1 MAKIAIVSDSTGCI
15 PAEELKAFD
24 NIFIN
29 YISIVFGN
37 ESYREFIDMTPEE
50 FMDRC
55 ANYDGLPTTSQ
66 PSPGQTM
73 ALYESLFEQ
82 GYEDIIHINI
92 SSQLSG
98 SHQNAITCAGMVNPD
113 HIHVFDS
120 RTVTYT
126 QGMFA
131 IYAAKKAQEGASV
144 QEVMD
149 YLEMIRNNN
158 QFYAAINDLTNLR
171 KGGRLSNVEAALGS
185 LLQIKPI
192 CHIQP
197 DGSFQAIEKIRT
209 FKKSLKRLIEIGKD
223 ANLTDEYQLVV
234 MHIGNEE
241 GAKTVQSELQKI
253 YPQHEINI
261 CSISLVVAVHGGPG
275 AVAIGWVKH
284 K

>member
-1 MAKIAIVSDSTGCI
+1 MAKVAIVSDSTGCI
-15 PAEELKAFD
+15 PAETVKALD
-24 NIFIN
+24 IYVN
-29 YISIVFGN
+29 YISVVFGT
-37 ESYREFIDMTPEE
+37 ESYREFIDMSPEE
-50 FMDRC
+50 FLERS
-55 ANYDGLPTTSQ
+55 ANYNGLPTTSQ
-66 PSPGQTM
+66 PSPGQTI

-98 SHQNAITCAGMVNPD
+98 SHQTALTCAEMVNPE

-131 IYAAKKAQEGASV
+131 VYAAMKAKEGASA
-144 QEVMD
+144 QEILE
-149 YLEMIRNNN
+149 YLEMIRENN

-192 CHIQP
+192 CQIQP
-197 DGSFQAIEKIRT
+197 DGTFQAVEKIRT
-209 FKKSLKRLIEIGKD
+209 FKKALKRLIEISEE
-223 ANLTDEYQLVV
+223 AQLTEDYQLVV

-241 GAKTVQSELQKI
+241 AAKTVQTELQEI
-253 YPQHEINI
+253 YPNHEINI
-261 CSISLVVAVHGGPG
+261 YSISLVVAVHGGPG
-275 AVAIGWVKH
+275 AVAVGWVKH

>member
-1 MAKIAIVSDSTGCI
+1 MAKVAIVSDSTGCI
-15 PAEELKAFD
+15 PAETVKALD
-24 NIFIN
+24 IYVN
-29 YISIVFGN
+29 YISVVFGT
-37 ESYREFIDMTPEE
+37 ESYREFIDMSPEE
-50 FMDRC
+50 FLERS
-55 ANYDGLPTTSQ
+55 ANYNGLPTTSQ
-66 PSPGQTM
+66 PSPGQTI

-98 SHQNAITCAGMVNPD
+98 SHQTALTCAEMVNPE

-131 IYAAKKAQEGASV
+131 VYAAMKAKEGASA
-144 QEVMD
+144 QEILE
-149 YLEMIRNNN
+149 YLEMIRENN

-192 CHIQP
+192 CQIQP
-197 DGSFQAIEKIRT
+197 DGTFQAVEKIRT
-209 FKKSLKRLIEIGKD
+209 FKKALKRLIEISKE
-223 ANLTDEYQLVV
+223 AQLTEDYQLVV

-241 GAKTVQSELQKI
+241 AAKTVQTELQEI
-253 YPQHEINI
+253 YPNHEINI
-261 CSISLVVAVHGGPG
+261 YSISLVVAVHGGPG
-275 AVAIGWVKH
+275 AVAVGWVKH

>member
-1 MAKIAIVSDSTGCI
+1 MVKVAIVSDSTGCI
-15 PAEELKAFD
+15 PAEELKAL
-24 NIFIN
+24 NIHIN
-29 YISIVFGN
+29 YISIVFGT

-50 FMDRC
+50 FIDRC
-55 ANYDGLPTTSQ
+55 ANYSGLPTTSQ
-66 PSPGQTM
+66 PSPGQTIE
-73 ALYESLFEQ
+73 LYESLFAQ

-98 SHQNAITCAGMVNPD
+98 SHQTAKTCAEMVNKD

-131 IYAAKKAQEGASV
+131 VYAAKKAQEGASA
-144 QEVMD
+144 QEILE
-149 YLEMIRNNN
+149 YLEMIRENN

-171 KGGRLSNVEAALGS
+171 KGGRLSNVEAAIGS
-185 LLQIKPI
+185 LLQIKPL
-192 CHIQP
+192 CQIQP
-197 DGSFQAIEKIRT
+197 DGTLQAIEKIRT
-209 FKKSLKRLIEIGKD
+209 FKKSLKRLIEIGKE
-223 ANLTDEYQLVV
+223 ANLTEDYQLVV

-241 GAKTVQSELQKI
+241 GAKIAQAELQAAYPNHEVKI
-253 YPQHEINI
+253 YP
-261 CSISLVVAVHGGPG
+261 ISLVVAVHGGPG

>member
-1 MAKIAIVSDSTGCI
+1 MAKVAIVSDSTGCI
-15 PAEELKAFD
+15 PAETVKALD
-24 NIFIN
+24 IYIN
-29 YISIVFGN
+29 YISVVFGT
-37 ESYREFIDMTPEE
+37 ESYREFIDMSPEE
-50 FMDRC
+50 FLERS
-55 ANYDGLPTTSQ
+55 ANYNGLPTTSQ
-66 PSPGQTM
+66 PSPGQTI

-98 SHQNAITCAGMVNPD
+98 SHQTALTCAEMVNPE

-131 IYAAKKAQEGASV
+131 VYAAMKAKEGASA
-144 QEVMD
+144 QEILE
-149 YLEMIRNNN
+149 YLEMIRENN

-192 CHIQP
+192 CQIQP
-197 DGSFQAIEKIRT
+197 DGTFQAVEKIRT
-209 FKKSLKRLIEIGKD
+209 FKKALKRLIEISKE
-223 ANLTDEYQLVV
+223 AQLTEDYQLVV

-241 GAKTVQSELQKI
+241 AAKTVQTELQEI
-253 YPQHEINI
+253 YPNHEINI
-261 CSISLVVAVHGGPG
+261 YSISLVVAVHGGPG
-275 AVAIGWVKH
+275 AVAVGWVKH

>member
-1 MAKIAIVSDSTGCI
+1 MAKVAIVSDSTGCI
-15 PAEELKAFD
+15 PSETVKALD
-24 NIFIN
+24 IYVN
-29 YISIVFGN
+29 YISVVFGT
-37 ESYREFIDMTPEE
+37 ESYREFIDMSPEE
-50 FMDRC
+50 FLERS
-55 ANYDGLPTTSQ
+55 ANYNGLPTTSQ
-66 PSPGQTM
+66 PSPGQTI

-98 SHQNAITCAGMVNPD
+98 SHQTALTCAEMVNPE

-131 IYAAKKAQEGASV
+131 VYAAMKAKEGASA
-144 QEVMD
+144 QEILE
-149 YLEMIRNNN
+149 YLEMIRENN

-192 CHIQP
+192 CQIQP
-197 DGSFQAIEKIRT
+197 DGTFQAVEKIRT
-209 FKKSLKRLIEIGKD
+209 FKKALKRLIEISKE
-223 ANLTDEYQLVV
+223 AQLTEDYQLVV

-241 GAKTVQSELQKI
+241 AAKTVQTELQEI
-253 YPQHEINI
+253 YPNHEINI
-261 CSISLVVAVHGGPG
+261 YSIS
-275 AVAIGWVKH
+275 
-284 K
+284 

>member
-1 MAKIAIVSDSTGCI
+1 MAKVAIVSDSTGCI
-15 PAEELKAFD
+15 PAETVKALD
-24 NIFIN
+24 IYVN
-29 YISIVFGN
+29 YISVVFGT
-37 ESYREFIDMTPEE
+37 ESYREFIDMSPEE
-50 FMDRC
+50 FLERS
-55 ANYDGLPTTSQ
+55 ANYNGLPTTSQ
-66 PSPGQTM
+66 PSPGQTI

-98 SHQNAITCAGMVNPD
+98 SHQTALTCAEMVNPE

-131 IYAAKKAQEGASV
+131 VYAAMKAKEGASA
-144 QEVMD
+144 QEILE
-149 YLEMIRNNN
+149 YLEMIRENN
-158 QFYAAINDLTNLR
+158 QFYAAINDLTNVR

-192 CHIQP
+192 CQIQP
-197 DGSFQAIEKIRT
+197 DGTFQAVEKIRT
-209 FKKSLKRLIEIGKD
+209 FKKALKRLIEISKE
-223 ANLTDEYQLVV
+223 AQLTEDYQLVV

-241 GAKTVQSELQKI
+241 AAKTVQTELQEI
-253 YPQHEINI
+253 YPNHEINI
-261 CSISLVVAVHGGPG
+261 YSISLVVAVHGGPG
-275 AVAIGWVKH
+275 AVAVGWVKH

>member
-1 MAKIAIVSDSTGCI
+1 MAKVAIVSDSTGCI
-15 PAEELKAFD
+15 PAETVKALD
-24 NIFIN
+24 IYVN
-29 YISIVFGN
+29 YISVVFGT
-37 ESYREFIDMTPEE
+37 ESYREFIDMSPEE
-50 FMDRC
+50 FLERS
-55 ANYDGLPTTSQ
+55 ANYNGLPTTSQ
-66 PSPGQTM
+66 PSPGQTI

-98 SHQNAITCAGMVNPD
+98 SHQTALTCAEMVNPE

-131 IYAAKKAQEGASV
+131 VYAAMKAKEGASA
-144 QEVMD
+144 QEILE
-149 YLEMIRNNN
+149 YLEMIRENN
-158 QFYAAINDLTNLR
+158 QYYAAINDLTNLR

-192 CHIQP
+192 CQIQP
-197 DGSFQAIEKIRT
+197 DGTFQAVEKIRT
-209 FKKSLKRLIEIGKD
+209 FKKALKRLIEISKE
-223 ANLTDEYQLVV
+223 AQLTEDYQLVV

-241 GAKTVQSELQKI
+241 AAKTVQTELQEI
-253 YPQHEINI
+253 YPNHEINI
-261 CSISLVVAVHGGPG
+261 YSISLVVAVHGGPG
-275 AVAIGWVKH
+275 AVAVGWVKH

>member
-1 MAKIAIVSDSTGCI
+1 MAKVAIVSDSTGCI
-15 PAEELKAFD
+15 PAETVKALD
-24 NIFIN
+24 IYVN
-29 YISIVFGN
+29 YISVVFGT
-37 ESYREFIDMTPEE
+37 ESYREFIDMSPEE
-50 FMDRC
+50 FLERS
-55 ANYDGLPTTSQ
+55 ANYNGLPTTSQ
-66 PSPGQTM
+66 PSPGQTI

-98 SHQNAITCAGMVNPD
+98 SHQTALTCAEMVNPE

-131 IYAAKKAQEGASV
+131 VYAAMKAKEGASA
-144 QEVMD
+144 QEILE
-149 YLEMIRNNN
+149 YLEMTRENN

-192 CHIQP
+192 CQIQP
-197 DGSFQAIEKIRT
+197 DGTFQAVEKIRT
-209 FKKSLKRLIEIGKD
+209 FKKALKRLIEISKE
-223 ANLTDEYQLVV
+223 AQLTEDYQLVV

-241 GAKTVQSELQKI
+241 AAKTVQTELQEI
-253 YPQHEINI
+253 YPNHEINI
-261 CSISLVVAVHGGPG
+261 YSISLVVAVHGGPG
-275 AVAIGWVKH
+275 AVAVGWVKH

>member
-1 MAKIAIVSDSTGCI
+1 MAKVAIVSDSTGCI
-15 PAEELKAFD
+15 PAETVKALD
-24 NIFIN
+24 IYVN
-29 YISIVFGN
+29 YISVVFGT
-37 ESYREFIDMTPEE
+37 ESYREFIDMSPEE
-50 FMDRC
+50 FLERS
-55 ANYDGLPTTSQ
+55 ANYNGLPTTSQ
-66 PSPGQTM
+66 PSPGQTI

-98 SHQNAITCAGMVNPD
+98 SHQTALTCAEMVNPE

-131 IYAAKKAQEGASV
+131 VYAAMKAKEGASA
-144 QEVMD
+144 QEILE
-149 YLEMIRNNN
+149 YLEMIRENN

-192 CHIQP
+192 CQIQP
-197 DGSFQAIEKIRT
+197 DGTFQAVEKIRT
-209 FKKSLKRLIEIGKD
+209 FKKALKRLIEISKE
-223 ANLTDEYQLVV
+223 AQLTEDYQLVV

-241 GAKTVQSELQKI
+241 AAKTVQTELQEI
-253 YPQHEINI
+253 YPNHEINI
-261 CSISLVVAVHGGPG
+261 YSISLVGAVHGGPG
-275 AVAIGWVKH
+275 AVAVGWVKH

>member
-1 MAKIAIVSDSTGCI
+1 MAKVAIVSDSTGCI
-15 PAEELKAFD
+15 PAETLKALD
-24 NIFIN
+24 INVN
-29 YISIVFGN
+29 YISVVFGT
-37 ESYREFIDMTPEE
+37 ESYREFIDMSPEQFLE
-50 FMDRC
+50 RS
-55 ANYDGLPTTSQ
+55 ANYSGLPTTSQ
-66 PSPGQTM
+66 PSPGQTIE
-73 ALYESLFEQ
+73 LYESLFEQ

-92 SSQLSG
+92 SSKLSG
-98 SHQNAITCAGMVNPD
+98 SHQTALTCAEMVNPE
-113 HIHVFDS
+113 HVHVFDS

-131 IYAAKKAQEGASV
+131 VYAAKKAKEGASAK
-144 QEVMD
+144 EILE
-149 YLEMIRNNN
+149 YLEMIRENN

-192 CHIQP
+192 CQIQP

-209 FKKSLKRLIEIGKD
+209 FKKSLKRLIEIGAD
-223 ANLTDEYQLVV
+223 AKLSDDYQLVV

-241 GAKTVQSELQKI
+241 GAKTVQAELKEI

-261 CSISLVVAVHGGPG
+261 FPISLVVAVHGGPG

>member
-1 MAKIAIVSDSTGCI
+1 MAKVAIVSDSTGCI
-15 PAEELKAFD
+15 PAETVKALD
-24 NIFIN
+24 IYVN
-29 YISIVFGN
+29 YISVVFGT
-37 ESYREFIDMTPEE
+37 ESYREFIDMSPEE
-50 FMDRC
+50 FLERS
-55 ANYDGLPTTSQ
+55 ANYNGLPTTSQ
-66 PSPGQTM
+66 PSPGQTI

-98 SHQNAITCAGMVNPD
+98 SHQTALTCAEMVNPE

-131 IYAAKKAQEGASV
+131 VYAAMKAKEGASA
-144 QEVMD
+144 QEILE
-149 YLEMIRNNN
+149 YLEMIRENN

-192 CHIQP
+192 CQIQP
-197 DGSFQAIEKIRT
+197 DGTYQAVEKIRT
-209 FKKSLKRLIEIGKD
+209 FKKALKRLIEISKE
-223 ANLTDEYQLVV
+223 AQLTEDYQLVV

-241 GAKTVQSELQKI
+241 AAKTVQTELQEI
-253 YPQHEINI
+253 YPNHEINI
-261 CSISLVVAVHGGPG
+261 YSISLVVAVHGGPG
-275 AVAIGWVKH
+275 AVAVGWVKH

>member
-1 MAKIAIVSDSTGCI
+1 MAKVAIVSDSTGCI
-15 PAEELKAFD
+15 PAETVKALD
-24 NIFIN
+24 IYVN
-29 YISIVFGN
+29 YISVVFGT
-37 ESYREFIDMTPEE
+37 ESYREFIDMSPEE
-50 FMDRC
+50 FLERS
-55 ANYDGLPTTSQ
+55 ANYNGLPTTSQ
-66 PSPGQTM
+66 PSPGQTI

-98 SHQNAITCAGMVNPD
+98 SHQTALTCAEMVNPE

-131 IYAAKKAQEGASV
+131 VYAAMKAKEGASA
-144 QEVMD
+144 QEILE
-149 YLEMIRNNN
+149 YLEMIRENN

-192 CHIQP
+192 CQIQP
-197 DGSFQAIEKIRT
+197 DGTFQAVEKIRT
-209 FKKSLKRLIEIGKD
+209 FKKALKRLIEISKE
-223 ANLTDEYQLVV
+223 AQLTEDYQLVV

-241 GAKTVQSELQKI
+241 AAKIVQTELQEI
-253 YPQHEINI
+253 YPNHEINI
-261 CSISLVVAVHGGPG
+261 YSISLVVAVHGGPG
-275 AVAIGWVKH
+275 AVAVGWVKH

>member
-1 MAKIAIVSDSTGCI
+1 MAKVAIVSDSTGCI
-15 PAEELKAFD
+15 PAETVKALD
-24 NIFIN
+24 IYVN
-29 YISIVFGN
+29 YISVVFGT
-37 ESYREFIDMTPEE
+37 ESYREFIDMSPEE
-50 FMDRC
+50 FLERS
-55 ANYDGLPTTSQ
+55 ANYNGLPTTSQ
-66 PSPGQTM
+66 PSPGQTI
-73 ALYESLFEQ
+73 ALYESLFGQ

-98 SHQNAITCAGMVNPD
+98 SHQTALTCAEMVNPE

-131 IYAAKKAQEGASV
+131 VYAAMKAKEGASA
-144 QEVMD
+144 QEILE
-149 YLEMIRNNN
+149 YLEMIRENN

-192 CHIQP
+192 CQIQP
-197 DGSFQAIEKIRT
+197 DGTFQAVEKIRT
-209 FKKSLKRLIEIGKD
+209 FKKALKRLIEISKD
-223 ANLTDEYQLVV
+223 AQLTEDYQLVV

-241 GAKTVQSELQKI
+241 AAKTVQTELQEI
-253 YPQHEINI
+253 YPNHEINI
-261 CSISLVVAVHGGPG
+261 YSISLVVAVHGGPG
-275 AVAIGWVKH
+275 AVAVGWVKH

>member
-1 MAKIAIVSDSTGCI
+1 MAKVAIVSDSTGCI
-15 PAEELKAFD
+15 PAETVKALD
-24 NIFIN
+24 IYVN
-29 YISIVFGN
+29 YISVVFGT
-37 ESYREFIDMTPEE
+37 ESYREFIDMSPEE
-50 FMDRC
+50 FLERS
-55 ANYDGLPTTSQ
+55 ANYNGLPTTSQ
-66 PSPGQTM
+66 PSPGQTI

-98 SHQNAITCAGMVNPD
+98 SHQTALTCAEMVNPE

-131 IYAAKKAQEGASV
+131 VYAAMKAKEGASA
-144 QEVMD
+144 QEILE
-149 YLEMIRNNN
+149 YLEMIRENN

-192 CHIQP
+192 CQIQP
-197 DGSFQAIEKIRT
+197 DGTFQAVEKIRT
-209 FKKSLKRLIEIGKD
+209 FKKALKRLIEISKETQ
-223 ANLTDEYQLVV
+223 LTEDYQLVV

-241 GAKTVQSELQKI
+241 AAKTVQTELQEI
-253 YPQHEINI
+253 YPNHEINI
-261 CSISLVVAVHGGPG
+261 YSISLVVAVHGGPG
-275 AVAIGWVKH
+275 AVAVGWVKH

>member
-1 MAKIAIVSDSTGCI
+1 MAKVAIVSDSTGCI
-15 PAEELKAFD
+15 PAETVKALD
-24 NIFIN
+24 IYVN
-29 YISIVFGN
+29 YISVVFGT
-37 ESYREFIDMTPEE
+37 ESYREFIDMSPEE
-50 FMDRC
+50 FLERS
-55 ANYDGLPTTSQ
+55 ANYNGLPTTSQ
-66 PSPGQTM
+66 PSPGQTI

-98 SHQNAITCAGMVNPD
+98 SHQTALTCAEMVNPE

-126 QGMFA
+126 QGMLA
-131 IYAAKKAQEGASV
+131 VYAAMKAKEGASA
-144 QEVMD
+144 QEILE
-149 YLEMIRNNN
+149 YLEMIRENN

-192 CHIQP
+192 CQIQP
-197 DGSFQAIEKIRT
+197 DGTFQAVEKIRT
-209 FKKSLKRLIEIGKD
+209 FKKALKRLIEISKE
-223 ANLTDEYQLVV
+223 AQLTEDYQLVV

-241 GAKTVQSELQKI
+241 AAKTVQTELQEI
-253 YPQHEINI
+253 YPNHEINI
-261 CSISLVVAVHGGPG
+261 YSISLVVAVHGGPG
-275 AVAIGWVKH
+275 AVAVGWVKH

>member
-1 MAKIAIVSDSTGCI
+1 MAKVAIVSDSTGCI
-15 PAEELKAFD
+15 PAETVKALD
-24 NIFIN
+24 IYVN
-29 YISIVFGN
+29 YISVVFGT
-37 ESYREFIDMTPEE
+37 ESYREFIDMSPEE
-50 FMDRC
+50 FLERS
-55 ANYDGLPTTSQ
+55 ANYNGLPTTSQ
-66 PSPGQTM
+66 PSPGQTI

-98 SHQNAITCAGMVNPD
+98 SHQTALTCAEMVNPE

-131 IYAAKKAQEGASV
+131 VYAAMKAKEGASA
-144 QEVMD
+144 QEILE
-149 YLEMIRNNN
+149 YLEMIRENN

-192 CHIQP
+192 CQIQP
-197 DGSFQAIEKIRT
+197 DGTFQAVEKIRT
-209 FKKSLKRLIEIGKD
+209 FKKALKRLIEISKE
-223 ANLTDEYQLVV
+223 AQLTEDYQLVV

-241 GAKTVQSELQKI
+241 AAKTVQTELQEI
-253 YPQHEINI
+253 YPNHEINI
-261 CSISLVVAVHGGPG
+261 YSMSLVVAVHGGPG
-275 AVAIGWVKH
+275 AVAVGWVKH

>member
-1 MAKIAIVSDSTGCI
+1 MAKVAIVSDSTGCI
-15 PAEELKAFD
+15 PAETVKALD
-24 NIFIN
+24 IYVN
-29 YISIVFGN
+29 YISVVFGT
-37 ESYREFIDMTPEE
+37 ESYREFIDMSPEE
-50 FMDRC
+50 FLERS
-55 ANYDGLPTTSQ
+55 ANYNGLPTTSQ
-66 PSPGQTM
+66 PSPGQTI

-98 SHQNAITCAGMVNPD
+98 SHQTALTCAEMVNPE

-120 RTVTYT
+120 HTVTYT

-131 IYAAKKAQEGASV
+131 VYAAMKAKEGASA
-144 QEVMD
+144 QEILE
-149 YLEMIRNNN
+149 YLEMIRENN

-192 CHIQP
+192 CQIQP
-197 DGSFQAIEKIRT
+197 DGTFQAVEKIRT
-209 FKKSLKRLIEIGKD
+209 FKKALKRLIEISKE
-223 ANLTDEYQLVV
+223 AQLTEDYQLVV

-241 GAKTVQSELQKI
+241 AAKTVQTELQEI
-253 YPQHEINI
+253 YPNHEINI
-261 CSISLVVAVHGGPG
+261 YSISLVVAVHGGPG
-275 AVAIGWVKH
+275 AVAVGWVKH

>member
-1 MAKIAIVSDSTGCI
+1 MAKVAIVSDSTGCI
-15 PAEELKAFD
+15 PAETVKALD
-24 NIFIN
+24 IYVN
-29 YISIVFGN
+29 YISVVFGT
-37 ESYREFIDMTPEE
+37 ESYREFIDMSPEE
-50 FMDRC
+50 FLERS
-55 ANYDGLPTTSQ
+55 ANYNGLPTTSQ
-66 PSPGQTM
+66 PSPGQTI

-98 SHQNAITCAGMVNPD
+98 SHQTALTCAEMVNPE

-131 IYAAKKAQEGASV
+131 VYAAMKAKEGASA
-144 QEVMD
+144 QEILE
-149 YLEMIRNNN
+149 YLEMIRENN

-192 CHIQP
+192 CQIQP
-197 DGSFQAIEKIRT
+197 DGTFQAVEKIRT
-209 FKKSLKRLIEIGKD
+209 FKKALKRLIEISKD
-223 ANLTDEYQLVV
+223 AQLTEDYQLVV

-241 GAKTVQSELQKI
+241 AAKTVQTELQEI
-253 YPQHEINI
+253 YPNHEINI
-261 CSISLVVAVHGGPG
+261 YSISLVVAVHGGPG
-275 AVAIGWVKH
+275 AVAVGWVKH

>member
-1 MAKIAIVSDSTGCI
+1 MAKVAIVSDSTGCI
-15 PAEELKAFD
+15 PAETVKALD
-24 NIFIN
+24 IYVN
-29 YISIVFGN
+29 YISVVFGT
-37 ESYREFIDMTPEE
+37 ESYREFIDMSPEE
-50 FMDRC
+50 FLERS
-55 ANYDGLPTTSQ
+55 ANYNGLPTTSQ
-66 PSPGQTM
+66 PSPGQTI

-98 SHQNAITCAGMVNPD
+98 SHQTALTCAEMVNPE

-131 IYAAKKAQEGASV
+131 VYAAMKAKEGASA
-144 QEVMD
+144 QEILE
-149 YLEMIRNNN
+149 YLEMIRE
-158 QFYAAINDLTNLR
+158 INDLTNLR

-192 CHIQP
+192 CQIQP
-197 DGSFQAIEKIRT
+197 DGTFQAVEKIRT
-209 FKKSLKRLIEIGKD
+209 FKKALKRLIEISKE
-223 ANLTDEYQLVV
+223 AQLTEDYQLVV

-241 GAKTVQSELQKI
+241 AAKTVQTELQEI
-253 YPQHEINI
+253 YPNHEINI
-261 CSISLVVAVHGGPG
+261 YSISLVVAVHGGPG
-275 AVAIGWVKH
+275 AVAVGWVKH

>member
-1 MAKIAIVSDSTGCI
+1 MAKVAIVSDSTGCI
-15 PAEELKAFD
+15 PAETVTALD
-24 NIFIN
+24 IYVN
-29 YISIVFGN
+29 YISVVFGT
-37 ESYREFIDMTPEE
+37 ESYREFIDMSPEE
-50 FMDRC
+50 FLERS
-55 ANYDGLPTTSQ
+55 ANYNGLPTTSQ
-66 PSPGQTM
+66 PSPGQTI

-98 SHQNAITCAGMVNPD
+98 SHQTALTCAEMVNPE

-131 IYAAKKAQEGASV
+131 VYAAMKAKEGASA
-144 QEVMD
+144 QEILE
-149 YLEMIRNNN
+149 YLEMIRENN

-192 CHIQP
+192 CQIQP
-197 DGSFQAIEKIRT
+197 DGTFQAVEKIRT
-209 FKKSLKRLIEIGKD
+209 FKKALKRLIEISKE
-223 ANLTDEYQLVV
+223 AQLTEDYQLVV

-241 GAKTVQSELQKI
+241 AAKTVQTELQEI
-253 YPQHEINI
+253 YPNHEINI
-261 CSISLVVAVHGGPG
+261 YSISLVVAVHGGPG
-275 AVAIGWVKH
+275 AVAVGWVKQ

>member
-1 MAKIAIVSDSTGCI
+1 MAKVAIVSDSTGCI
-15 PAEELKAFD
+15 PAETVKALD
-24 NIFIN
+24 IYVN
-29 YISIVFGN
+29 YISVVFGT
-37 ESYREFIDMTPEE
+37 ESYREFIDMSPEE
-50 FMDRC
+50 FLERS
-55 ANYDGLPTTSQ
+55 ANYNGLPTTSQ
-66 PSPGQTM
+66 PSPGQTI

-98 SHQNAITCAGMVNPD
+98 SHQTALTCAEMVNSE

-131 IYAAKKAQEGASV
+131 VYAAMKAKEGASA
-144 QEVMD
+144 QEILE
-149 YLEMIRNNN
+149 YLEMIRENN

-192 CHIQP
+192 CQIQP
-197 DGSFQAIEKIRT
+197 DGTFQAVEKIRT
-209 FKKSLKRLIEIGKD
+209 FKKALKRLIEISKE
-223 ANLTDEYQLVV
+223 AQLTEDYQLVV

-241 GAKTVQSELQKI
+241 AAKTVQTELQEI
-253 YPQHEINI
+253 YPNHEINI
-261 CSISLVVAVHGGPG
+261 YSISLVVAVHGGPG
-275 AVAIGWVKH
+275 AVAVGWVKH

>member
-1 MAKIAIVSDSTGCI
+1 MAKVAIVSDSTGCI
-15 PAEELKAFD
+15 PADTVKALD
-24 NIFIN
+24 INVN
-29 YISIVFGN
+29 YISVVFGT
-37 ESYREFIDMTPEE
+37 ESYREFIDMSPEQFLE
-50 FMDRC
+50 RS
-55 ANYDGLPTTSQ
+55 ANYSGLPTTSQ
-66 PSPGQTM
+66 PSPGQTI

-92 SSQLSG
+92 SSKLSG
-98 SHQNAITCAGMVNPD
+98 SHQTALTCAEMVNPE

-131 IYAAKKAQEGASV
+131 VYAAMKAKEGASA
-144 QEVMD
+144 QEILD
-149 YLEMIRNNN
+149 YLEMIRENN

-192 CHIQP
+192 CQIQP

-209 FKKSLKRLIEIGKD
+209 FKKSLKRLVEIAKD
-223 ANLTDEYQLVV
+223 ANLTDDYQLVV

-241 GAKTVQSELQKI
+241 GAKTVQKELQELYPHHEVNI
-253 YPQHEINI
+253 Y
-261 CSISLVVAVHGGPG
+261 SISLVVAVHGGPG

>member
-1 MAKIAIVSDSTGCI
+1 MAKVAIVSDSTGCI
-15 PAEELKAFD
+15 PAETVKALD
-24 NIFIN
+24 IYVN
-29 YISIVFGN
+29 YISVVFGT
-37 ESYREFIDMTPEE
+37 ESYREFIDMSPEE
-50 FMDRC
+50 FLERS
-55 ANYDGLPTTSQ
+55 ANYNGLPTTSQ
-66 PSPGQTM
+66 PSPGQTI
-73 ALYESLFEQ
+73 ALYESLFGQ

-98 SHQNAITCAGMVNPD
+98 SHQTALTCAEMVNPE

-131 IYAAKKAQEGASV
+131 VYAAMKAKEGASA
-144 QEVMD
+144 QEILE
-149 YLEMIRNNN
+149 YLEMIRENN

-192 CHIQP
+192 CQIQP
-197 DGSFQAIEKIRT
+197 DGTFQAVEKIRT
-209 FKKSLKRLIEIGKD
+209 FKKALKRLIEISKE
-223 ANLTDEYQLVV
+223 AQLTEDYQLVV

-241 GAKTVQSELQKI
+241 AAKTVQTELQEI
-253 YPQHEINI
+253 YPNHEINI
-261 CSISLVVAVHGGPG
+261 YSISLVVAVHGGPG
-275 AVAIGWVKH
+275 AVAVGWVKH

>member
-1 MAKIAIVSDSTGCI
+1 MAKVAIVSDSTGCI
-15 PAEELKAFD
+15 PAETVEALD
-24 NIFIN
+24 IYVN
-29 YISIVFGN
+29 YISVVFGT
-37 ESYREFIDMTPEE
+37 ESYREFIDMSPEE
-50 FMDRC
+50 FLERS
-55 ANYDGLPTTSQ
+55 ANYNGLPTTSQ
-66 PSPGQTM
+66 PSPGQTI

-98 SHQNAITCAGMVNPD
+98 SHQTALTCAEMVNPE

-131 IYAAKKAQEGASV
+131 VYAAMKAKEGASA
-144 QEVMD
+144 QEILE
-149 YLEMIRNNN
+149 YLEMIRENN

-192 CHIQP
+192 CQIQP
-197 DGSFQAIEKIRT
+197 DGTFQAVEKIRT
-209 FKKSLKRLIEIGKD
+209 FKKALKRLIEISKE
-223 ANLTDEYQLVV
+223 AQLTEDYQLVV

-241 GAKTVQSELQKI
+241 AAKTVQTELQEI
-253 YPQHEINI
+253 YPNHEINI
-261 CSISLVVAVHGGPG
+261 YSISLVVAVHGGPG
-275 AVAIGWVKH
+275 AVAVGWVKH